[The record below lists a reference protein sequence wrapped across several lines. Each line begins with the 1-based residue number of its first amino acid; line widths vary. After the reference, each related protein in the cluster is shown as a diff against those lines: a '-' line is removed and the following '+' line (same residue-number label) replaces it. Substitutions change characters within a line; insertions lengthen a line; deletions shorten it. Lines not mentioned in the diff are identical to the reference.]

1 MKKSILLIF
10 FISLTALSLLMH
22 FPHFKKDLISIH
34 VWRQT
39 QTQTT
44 IDNFYEE
51 DFNIFNPRRNSR
63 GDGDGIFRM
72 EFPLMQW
79 LVAGLYEIF
88 GQSIMLTRI
97 FMFITGL
104 FSILGIFS
112 FIRLI
117 FKSDIAG
124 IIAAWVLCFSPS
136 FYYYTINPL
145 PDNFAFAL
153 SIWGIYFVFKWIK
166 TEKIRDVLFASIFL
180 SLATLCK
187 LPFILYWI
195 TIPTYIFIK
204 LYKKEQ
210 TLKSFIPVVLI
221 SASFLS
227 LPLVWY
233 LKVISGW
240 EGNGIVTGMLDNT
253 FSWSEIF
260 DYLQHNFVSV
270 LPELLINYAAVPFF
284 ILGIYVI
291 FKKKLWKNDNFL
303 TFAIWGLAIL
313 AYFLFEINMIAKIHD
328 YYLFPFYPLIIILIV
343 SGAKFLLEKKRK
355 TLRAFVIFALVLLPV
370 TAHIRMH
377 VRWNENDPGF
387 NKDLL
392 VHKTQLR
399 EAVPDNS
406 LCVVGNDISHH
417 IFLYYIHKKGWV
429 FEEDNL
435 KADQLADMISKGA
448 TYLYTDSE
456 LVLQDKEIQKH
467 LSSKITQLGTISV
480 WELE

>member
-1 MKKSILLIF
+1 MDKNRKNKRCFVCKYLFESRNIMQTPIYTLL
-10 FISLTALSLLMH
+10 
-22 FPHFKKDLISIH
+22 
-34 VWRQT
+34 
-39 QTQTT
+39 
-44 IDNFYEE
+44 DNYS
-51 DFNIFNPRRNSR
+51 N
-63 GDGDGIFRM
+63 
-72 EFPLMQW
+72 
-79 LVAGLYEIF
+79 
-88 GQSIMLTRI
+88 
-97 FMFITGL
+97 
-104 FSILGIFS
+104 
-112 FIRLI
+112 
-117 FKSDIAG
+117 
-124 IIAAWVLCFSPS
+124 
-136 FYYYTINPL
+136 
-145 PDNFAFAL
+145 
-153 SIWGIYFVFKWIK
+153 IYFHQ
-166 TEKIRDVLFASIFL
+166 
-180 SLATLCK
+180 TLQ
-187 LPFILYWI
+187 
-195 TIPTYIFIK
+195 
-204 LYKKEQ
+204 KKQ

-343 SGAKFLLEKKRK
+343 SSAKFLLEKKRK